1 MRRPGFLAASEALL
15 LLLAVSLGYCDAK
28 RTLKVVSILVSEL
41 FTLQKKITAECPELE
56 LVSVL
61 DFCPLAMVHGFESP
75 LNSHPLPV
83 RPLPACKIAIDTFH
97 SKSLGG

>member
-1 MRRPGFLAASEALL
+1 MTDERGTSQLNISEHVSNSLSSKAARAARMRRPGFLAASEALL

-41 FTLQKKITAECPELE
+41 FTLQKKITPKCSELE

-61 DFCPLAMVHGFESP
+61 AGF
-75 LNSHPLPV
+75 LPSCYG
-83 RPLPACKIAIDTFH
+83 AWI
-97 SKSLGG
+97 